1 MAYIHQL
8 EDYLDPNYF
17 VCTLGEA
24 TAINNG
30 HPQPFKTINDFID
43 HQARQFPSRPAVA
56 FPIPQK
62 NESEQWGQA
71 VYSTS
76 PYCLMHEVFL
86 KAHLQ
91 VAACSLACH

>member
-1 MAYIHQL
+1 MAYIHQS
-8 EDYLDPNYF
+8 EDYPDPNYF

-24 TAINNG
+24 ATINNG

-56 FPIPQK
+56 FPIPMR
-62 NESEQWGQA
+62 NGGEQWGQT

-76 PYCLMHEVFL
+76 PYCLMHYVFL
-86 KAHLQ
+86 GRAYLQ
-91 VAACSLACH
+91 VAACSLR